1 MARALTLAY
10 STCPNDTFIF
20 YALAHGR
27 IDCGDLDWR
36 IQLAD
41 VEALNQDAAAGK
53 WDVSK
58 LSFAALGHLQDTY
71 GLLRSGAALGR
82 GCGPL
87 IVARPG
93 FNPDRLPSVSIAV
106 PGLQTTANLLLGLYL
121 TEPPRAVPM
130 TFDKIIP
137 AVARGEFEAGVII
150 HEGRFTYSGYGLESL
165 VDLGRWWEEETGLP
179 IPLGGIAVRRDLGTD
194 IARRAEAA
202 VRDSLRFAF
211 DHPEAATDYIRSH
224 AREMAGSV
232 IQQHIDLYV
241 NDFSLDLGKE
251 GEAAVA
257 ALFDR
262 GRRCGMLPSGD
273 RPLFAAFP

>member
-36 IQLAD
+36 PHLAD
-41 VEALNQDAAAGK
+41 VESLNRDAAAGK

-58 LSFAALGHLQDTY
+58 LSFAALGHLQETY

-93 FNPDRLPSVSIAV
+93 FDPDRLPSVPIAV

-121 TEPPRAVPM
+121 AEPPRAVPM
-130 TFDKIIP
+130 TFDKIMP

-202 VRDSLRFAF
+202 VRDSVRFGF
-211 DHPEAATDYIRSH
+211 DHPEAAAGYIRRH

-262 GRRCGMLPSGD
+262 GRRCGLLPSVD
-273 RPLFAAFP
+273 RPLLGF

>member
-1 MARALTLAY
+1 MAHALTLAY

-20 YALAHGR
+20 YGLAHGR

-36 IQLAD
+36 IHLAD

-58 LSFAALGHLQDTY
+58 LSFAALGQLHDTY

-93 FNPDRLPSVSIAV
+93 FDPDRLGSVPIAV

-121 TEPPRAVPM
+121 TEPPRAVAM
-130 TFDKIIP
+130 TFDKIMP

-150 HEGRFTYSGYGLESL
+150 HEGRFTYAGYGLESL

-202 VRDSLRFAF
+202 VRDSVRFGF
-211 DHPEAATDYIRSH
+211 DHPEAAADYIRRH
-224 AREMAGSV
+224 AREMAPSV
-232 IQQHIDLYV
+232 IRQHIDLYV
-241 NDFSLDLGKE
+241 NDFSLDLGRE

-262 GRRCGMLPSGD
+262 GRRCGMLSFGD
-273 RPLFAAFP
+273 RPLFAASP